1 MTPRAVLREQVARR
15 SDLSGSE
22 RRALLSAGCDT
33 WLTQVF
39 DAAVEQTGSSRSD
52 FCLVAVGG
60 YGRSELSEA
69 SDLDLLLLHTTTAST
84 ADAFANA
91 LWYPVWDSGFDLDHS
106 VRTVAEAR
114 RLAHDDVKVVLGLLD
129 ARGIAGNVELVTT
142 LRAGVLSDWR
152 AHAASRLGELQ
163 TMVRERRARSGDLSQ
178 LLEPDL
184 KASYGGLRDVVVLRA
199 LAASWVVDVPHT
211 GWEESAQFLLDVR
224 DALHQ
229 VTPRDRLLMQEHDG
243 IAAQLG
249 MRDADELLRRVYLAA
264 RDIAYAS
271 DVTWYRADRATRRT
285 SRFAIRSR
293 TPARDRVPLAEGVVV
308 QGGEVLL
315 AREAEPARDPGLTLR
330 LCAAAAQ
337 AGLPVAPHALERLAA
352 ESAPLPAAWPR
363 EVRESWVSLLGA
375 GASAVPILEALDQVG
390 ILSVL
395 IPGWEQVRSAPQRNP
410 IHQFTVDRHLIE
422 TAAAASGMTR
432 LVSRPDL
439 LLVAAFLHDIG
450 KGRGGDHSMVGAD
463 MASAL
468 VPMMGFSQAD
478 TDIVV
483 DLVRH
488 HLLLADTATR
498 RDLEDPATVRLVT
511 SAIGD
516 HDVLDLLHALTRA
529 DSMATGP
536 AVQSEWR
543 DRLIGELVSR
553 SHLSLAGPVPVAEP
567 GNSPR
572 QERALREE
580 GVFVSSEAHDD
591 GLVITVGAP
600 DRIGLLAHVAGVLSI
615 HRLQIRG
622 AGLRTVGERA
632 VQEWFV
638 RPLFGTA
645 PDPSVMAGDVSRAI
659 DGTLDVAAR
668 LAARE
673 MPPRR
678 GDVPRPVV
686 LVHEDADRHTVL
698 EVRAHDEPGLLHTV
712 ASAISASDATV
723 HGAKVDTLGSEV
735 IDSFF
740 LTDRSGAPL
749 SADHASAVRTT
760 VEAALSV

>member
-1 MTPRAVLREQVARR
+1 
-15 SDLSGSE
+15 
-22 RRALLSAGCDT
+22 
-33 WLTQVF
+33 
-39 DAAVEQTGSSRSD
+39 
-52 FCLVAVGG
+52 
-60 YGRSELSEA
+60 
-69 SDLDLLLLHTTTAST
+69 
-84 ADAFANA
+84 
-91 LWYPVWDSGFDLDHS
+91 
-106 VRTVAEAR
+106 
-114 RLAHDDVKVVLGLLD
+114 VVLGLLD

-152 AHAASRLGELQ
+152 AHATSRLGELRS
-163 TMVRERRARSGDLSQ
+163 MVRERRARSGDLSQ

-184 KASYGGLRDVVVLRA
+184 KLSYGGLRDVVVLRA

-229 VTPRDRLLMQEHDG
+229 ATPRDRLLMQEHDG
-243 IAAQLG
+243 IAARLDL
-249 MRDADELLRRVYLAA
+249 RDADDLLRQVYLAA

-271 DVTWYRADRATRRT
+271 DVTWYRADRATSKP

-293 TPARDRVPLAEGVVV
+293 TPARERAPLAEGVVV
-308 QGGEVLL
+308 QGGEALL
-315 AREAEPARDPGLTLR
+315 AREAQPARDPGLTLR

-337 AGLPVAPHALERLAA
+337 AGLPVAPHALERLAT
-352 ESAPLPAAWPR
+352 ESAPMPAVWPR

-375 GASAVPILEALDQVG
+375 GASAVPILEALDHVG
-390 ILSVL
+390 ILSEL

-450 KGRGGDHSMVGAD
+450 KGRGGDHSLVGAD
-463 MASAL
+463 MAATL
-468 VPMMGFSQAD
+468 VPMMGFSQSD

-516 HDVLDLLHALTRA
+516 HDALDLLHALTRA

-553 SHLSLAGPVPVAEP
+553 AHMSLAGPILVAEP
-567 GNSPR
+567 ENSPR

-580 GVFVSSEAHDD
+580 GIVVSSEVHED

-622 AGLRTVGERA
+622 ARLRTVGDRA

-645 PDPSVMAGDVSRAI
+645 PDPSVMAGDISRAL

-686 LVHEDADRHTVL
+686 LVHEDADRHTIL
-698 EVRAHDEPGLLHTV
+698 EVRAHDEPGLLHQV
-712 ASAISASDATV
+712 ASAISASGATV

-740 LTDRSGAPL
+740 LTDRSGTPL
-749 SADHASAVRTT
+749 SSDHARAVRTT